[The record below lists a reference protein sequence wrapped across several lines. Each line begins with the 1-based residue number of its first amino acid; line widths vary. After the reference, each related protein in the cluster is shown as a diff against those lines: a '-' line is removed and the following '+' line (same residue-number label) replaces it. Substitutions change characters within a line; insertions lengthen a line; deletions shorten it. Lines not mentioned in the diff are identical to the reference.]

1 MGNVLD
7 ALELRRRLAAA
18 RLYLVFTP
26 EIVTGGDPLA
36 ALEAA
41 LPHVD
46 LVQVRPKAPEPG
58 LDPLRPATKPA
69 TSDARA
75 VHEWTLK
82 VLERCEKSRSEALVL
97 VNDRV
102 DVARTLLE
110 RGVAGVHVGQ
120 DDTPPRVA
128 RELLGSAALI
138 GLSTHS
144 AAQVVL
150 ALDEPVD
157 YLGFGPV
164 RATATKGYARGL
176 GSEAAWIAS
185 QAATIPVFPIGGIGL
200 AEAADLAEIGR
211 AAVSSAILNAADP
224 AAAAQALRA
233 ALTALD

>member
-1 MGNVLD
+1 VLD

-26 EIVTGGDPLA
+26 EIVANGAPLA

-46 LVQVRPKAPEPG
+46 LVQVRPKPPESG
-58 LDPLRPATKPA
+58 LDPLRPPLAPA

-82 VLERCEKSRSEALVL
+82 VLELCERTRSEALVI

-102 DVARTLLE
+102 DVARGLLE

-128 RELLGSAALI
+128 RELLGTDALI

-144 AAQVVL
+144 
-150 ALDEPVD
+150 E
-157 YLGFGPV
+157 
-164 RATATKGYARGL
+164 T
-176 GSEAAWIAS
+176 
-185 QAATIPVFPIGGIGL
+185 
-200 AEAADLAEIGR
+200 
-211 AAVSSAILNAADP
+211 
-224 AAAAQALRA
+224 
-233 ALTALD
+233 

>member
-1 MGNVLD
+1 VGSVLD
-7 ALELRRRLAAA
+7 ALELRRRLGAA

-26 EIVTGGDPLA
+26 EIVASGDPLA

-46 LVQVRPKAPEPG
+46 LVQVRPKPPERG
-58 LDPLRPATKPA
+58 LDPARPALKPA
-69 TSDARA
+69 VSDARA

-82 VLERCEKSRSEALVL
+82 VLELRELTRSQALVI

-102 DVARTLLE
+102 DVARCLLE

-128 RELLGSAALI
+128 RELLGTDPLV

-144 AAQVVL
+144 SAQVVL
-150 ALDEPVD
+150 ALEEPVD

-164 RATATKGYARGL
+164 RATATKGYERGL
-176 GSEAAWIAS
+176 GAEAAWIVS
-185 QAATIPVFPIGGIGL
+185 QAATVPVFPIGGIGL
-200 AEAADLAEIGR
+200 AEAADLAEVGR
-211 AAVSSAILNAADP
+211 AALSSAILNAPDP
-224 AAAAQALRA
+224 AAAARALRA
-233 ALTALD
+233 ALET

>member
-1 MGNVLD
+1 MLD
-7 ALELRRRLAAA
+7 AIELRRRLASA

-26 EIVTGGDPLA
+26 EIVVDGDPLA

-46 LVQVRPKAPEPG
+46 LVQVRPKSPQAAASE
-58 LDPLRPATKPA
+58 
-69 TSDARA
+69 ARA
-75 VHEWTLK
+75 TYEWTLR
-82 VLERCEKSRSEALVL
+82 VLELCERLGSEALVI

-102 DVARTLLE
+102 DVARGLLE

-128 RELLGSAALI
+128 RELLGSAALL

-144 AAQVVL
+144 PTQVVL

-164 RATATKGYARGL
+164 HATATKGYGRGL
-176 GSEAAWIAS
+176 GPEAAWIAS
-185 QAATIPVFPIGGIGL
+185 QAATLPVFPIGGIGL
-200 AEAADLAEIGR
+200 AEAAELAEVGR
-211 AAVSSAILNAADP
+211 AAVSSAILNSTDP
-224 AAAAQALRA
+224 AATAQALRA
-233 ALTALD
+233 VLTALD